1 MTEIRKEDKT
11 SETSTPLLAAL
22 TLHAGPLPP
31 PEAVERYELVM
42 SGAFDRILTMAE
54 QEQQN
59 GFERNRTVLEHS
71 GTVLAI
77 HEQDM
82 RSGWFFAHCGQF
94 FAFFTVVIYFTL
106 LGLTIWFDSLTMFAT
121 VIGAGAIAGLPALVR
136 SFQKKQEK

>member
-1 MTEIRKEDKT
+1 MNENCNDNDAGLSVLE
-11 SETSTPLLAAL
+11 LADSLASIKASL
-22 TLHAGPLPP
+22 TVHVGSLPP
-31 PEAVERYELVM
+31 PEAVERYELVLPG
-42 SGAFDRILTMAE
+42 SFDRILTRAE

-59 GFERNRTVLEHS
+59 KFEYNR
-71 GTVLAI
+71 TVLAI
-77 HEQDM
+77 HEHDV
-82 RSGWFFAHCGQF
+82 RSSWRFAHCGQF